1 MKRIPLL
8 LIIPLFIFSSCNN
21 DEVKRLKDENKR
33 LYEEIDTRDK
43 TVNDMFKSLNEI
55 EQNLYEIR
63 SKEMIIKNA
72 SSTEIPADDS
82 DIRER
87 ITQEMQLIN
96 DLVEKNKKQMD
107 QLKKQMKNSNVK
119 IIELEKT
126 IDKLN
131 RQIEERD
138 VQISDLKTRL
148 ETLNFTVEELNTQI
162 SSLAEEKASQSE
174 TIEKQTE
181 EINSGWFVFGTKNEL
196 VEKNIINRTGGIIGI
211 GKTSKISADMN
222 LKYFTKIDVRKTTEI
237 PLMVKD
243 AKILSTH
250 PADSYELKMNNK
262 TAERIVIKDQKKFW
276 SITKYL
282 IIETK

>member
-1 MKRIPLL
+1 MKKIPLL
-8 LIIPLFIFSSCNN
+8 LLIPLFIFSSCNN

-33 LYEEIDTRDK
+33 LYEEIDSRDK

-63 SKEMIIKNA
+63 AKEMIIKNA

-82 DIRER
+82 DVRER

-96 DLVEKNKKQMD
+96 ELVEKNKKQMD
-107 QLKKQMKNSNVK
+107 QLKKQMKNSNIK
-119 IIELEKT
+119 IVELEKT

-138 VQISDLKTRL
+138 TQIADLKTRL

-162 SSLAEEKASQSE
+162 SGLAEEKAAQSE
-174 TIEKQTE
+174 IIEKQTE

-196 VEKNIINRTGGIIGI
+196 IEKNIISRKGGIIGI

-222 LKYFTKIDVRKTTEI
+222 LEYFTKIDIRKTTEI

-243 AKILSTH
+243 AKVLSTH
-250 PADSYELKMNNK
+250 PADSYELKMSDK
-262 TAERIVIKDQKKFW
+262 TAERLIIKDQKKFW

>member
-1 MKRIPLL
+1 MKRIPLIL
-8 LIIPLFIFSSCNN
+8 LISLFIFSSCNN
-21 DEVKRLKDENKR
+21 DEVKRLKEENKR

-43 TVNDMFKSLNEI
+43 TVNDMFKSLNDI

-63 SKEMIIKNA
+63 SKEMIIKN
-72 SSTEIPADDS
+72 SSSVEIPEDDS
-82 DIRER
+82 DVRDR

-107 QLKKQMKNSNVK
+107 QLKKQMKSSNIK
-119 IIELEKT
+119 IVELEKT

-131 RQIEERD
+131 RQIAERD
-138 VQISDLKTRL
+138 TEISGLKNRL

-162 SSLAEEKASQSE
+162 SGLAEEKAAQTE
-174 TIEKQTE
+174 VIEKQTE
-181 EINSGWFVFGTKNEL
+181 EINSAWFVFGTKNEL
-196 VEKNIINRTGGIIGI
+196 VEKNIISRTGGIIGI
-211 GKTSKISADMN
+211 GKTSKISTHMN
-222 LKYFTKIDVRKTTEI
+222 LEYFTQIDLRKTTEI
-237 PLMVKD
+237 PLMVKE

-262 TAERIVIKDQKKFW
+262 TVEKLTIKDHKRFW

-282 IIETK
+282 VIETK